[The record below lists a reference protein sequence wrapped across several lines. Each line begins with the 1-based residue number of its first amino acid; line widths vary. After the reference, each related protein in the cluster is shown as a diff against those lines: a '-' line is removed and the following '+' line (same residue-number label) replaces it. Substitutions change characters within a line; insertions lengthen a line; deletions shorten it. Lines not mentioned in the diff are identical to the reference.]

1 MHSVN
6 PAPASARAQRVQLEE
21 TRVAMLLDAD
31 TCLLANGR
39 QARRAASC
47 LLEPQTGDLVL
58 VGGSAGATCHVLHV
72 LERSGAEAA
81 LSVPACRSLALR
93 QANVSVHAVDSLTLV
108 SAGEAR
114 LMTLTGSLTLQAP
127 NLFVTVAESLVQ
139 QARHLIGRAGHC
151 LLDVRHLFKLHAQ
164 DALLTAERDIKA
176 DAERISMG

>member
-21 TRVAMLLDAD
+21 TRVVMLLDAE

-47 LLEPQTGDLVL
+47 LLEAQAGDLVL
-58 VGGSAGATCHVLHV
+58 VGESAAACHVLHV

-139 QARHLIGRAGHC
+139 QARHLLSRAGHC

>member
-6 PAPASARAQRVQLEE
+6 PAPAEARAQDVRLEE

-47 LLEPQTGDLVL
+47 LLELQTGDLVL
-58 VGGSAGATCHVLHV
+58 ASRGEGAACHVLHV
-72 LERSGAEAA
+72 LERGGAEAA
-81 LSVPACRSLALR
+81 LSVPGCRSLALR
-93 QANVSVHAVDSLTLV
+93 QAKVSVHAVDSLALV

-114 LMTLTGSLTLQAP
+114 LMTLGGSLTLQAP
-127 NLFVTVAESLVQ
+127 NLFVTVAENLVQ
-139 QARHLIGRAGHC
+139 QTRHLLSRAGHC

-164 DALLTAERDIKA
+164 DALLTAERDLKA